1 MTVRATN
8 LLLLAVTAALLVV
21 VYMVETVI
29 PQVTVTRIESPAL
42 ASFFSGRVVAQ
53 ITDIHTVR
61 MSWREQLTI
70 RALRE
75 IKPDLIIMTGDYV
88 ESNTDFDQLEEFLT
102 DIDKI
107 APTIASLGN
116 NDYCCKERVEEAFG
130 KTGIMLLENQAAV
143 LTDGADSVYVI
154 GLEDNFLWRDDYFAA
169 TDGVPPGAPRIVL
182 GHAPAISEKIDPDGV
197 QLILSGHLHGGQI
210 IVPFYGPLARNT
222 VCFATRMYTAG
233 PYQVDGMNL
242 YSNRGIGT
250 SVIPL
255 RFLSRPEIAV
265 FDFVE

>member
-8 LLLLAVTAALLVV
+8 LLLLAVTAALLVI

-29 PQVTVTRIESPAL
+29 PQVTVTRIQSPAL
-42 ASFFSGRVVAQ
+42 ASFFSGRVVVQ
-53 ITDIHTVR
+53 ITDLHTVR
-61 MSWREQLTI
+61 MGWREQLTI
-70 RALRE
+70 RDLKR

-88 ESNTDFDQLEEFLT
+88 ESNTDFDQLEELLT
-102 DIDKI
+102 EIDKI

-116 NDYCCKERVEEAFG
+116 NDYCCKERVEAAFAE
-130 KTGIMLLENQAAV
+130 TQITLLENQAAV

-154 GLEDNFLWRDDYFAA
+154 GLEDNFTWRDDYFAA

-182 GHAPAISEKIDPDGV
+182 GHAPAIAEKIDPDGV
-197 QLILSGHLHGGQI
+197 QLILTGHLHGGQI
-210 IVPFYGPLARNT
+210 LVPFYGPLARNT
-222 VCFATRMYTAG
+222 VCFATKMYTAG
-233 PYQVDGMNL
+233 LYHVDGMNL

-250 SVIPL
+250 SVVPL

>member
-8 LLLLAVTAALLVV
+8 ILLLALTFVLLIV
-21 VYMVETVI
+21 VYFVETVI
-29 PQVTVTRIESPAL
+29 PQVTITRIESPAL

-53 ITDIHTVR
+53 ITDLHTVR

-70 RALRE
+70 RALQE

-88 ESNTDFDQLEEFLT
+88 ESNTDFAQLDEFLS
-102 DIDKI
+102 DIHRI

-143 LTDGADSVYVI
+143 LTDGTDSIYVI
-154 GLEDNFLWRDDYFAA
+154 GLEDNFLWHDDYFAA
-169 TDGVPPGAPRIVL
+169 TEGVPPGAPRIVM
-182 GHAPAISEKIDPDGV
+182 GHAPAIAEKIDPDGV

-222 VCFATRMYTAG
+222 VCFATKMYTAG
-233 PYQVDGMNL
+233 LYHVDGMNL

-255 RFLSRPEIAV
+255 RFLARPEIAV
-265 FDFVE
+265 FDFTD

>member
-8 LLLLAVTAALLVV
+8 ILLLALAVVLLIV
-21 VYMVETVI
+21 VYAVETVI
-29 PQVTVTRIESPAL
+29 PQVTVTRIESPSL
-42 ASFFSGRVVAQ
+42 ASFFSGRVMVQ
-53 ITDIHTVR
+53 ITDMHTVR
-61 MSWREQLTI
+61 MGWREQLTI
-70 RALRE
+70 RELRQ

-88 ESNTDFDQLEEFLT
+88 ESNTDFDQLDRFLA

-116 NDYCCKERVEEAFG
+116 NDYCCKERVEKAFA
-130 KTGIMLLENQAAV
+130 KTGIMLLENQTAV
-143 LTDGADSVYVI
+143 LTDGSDSVYVV
-154 GLEDNFLWRDDYFAA
+154 GLEDNFLWHDDYFAA
-169 TDGVPPGAPRIVL
+169 TEGVPPGAPRIVL
-182 GHAPAISEKIDPDGV
+182 GHAPAIAEKIDPDGV

-210 IVPFYGPLARNT
+210 DVPFYGPLARNT

-233 PYQVDGMNL
+233 LYHVDGMNL

-255 RFLSRPEIAV
+255 RFLARPEVAV
-265 FDFVE
+265 LDFVE